1 VGAGTPRAFRRITF
15 SVMPT
20 VATRKRLVFAGGGHA
35 HLYSLARTGE
45 LVRRGYEVVLV
56 DLSPHLYYS
65 GMATGV
71 ISGAYAPDE
80 PRIDVRRLVESGGG
94 EFVRGRIERVQAT
107 NREIVLDTG
116 DTVPYDAA
124 SFCLGS
130 EVVSGAAGSEAD
142 VVRVK
147 PVGGLWEVRRRLM
160 AFDGDRAPRILVVGG
175 GPAGC
180 EVAANA
186 LALLDRSGLG
196 GDLTLVHEGASL
208 LPEAPKRARTLILRF
223 LRERGAKVLTNT
235 AVTRLGSGVAG
246 TGGGR
251 EVPYDLAVLAVGV
264 SPPDLF
270 RASGLPAG
278 DGGGLWVDRHLR
290 SVGDERLFGGGDCVA
305 FGGEPLPGLGVFAV
319 RQAPIIFRNVQAVSN
334 GGRLLEYKPQ
344 KRFLYIISLGDGTG
358 LAIYGSF
365 AWRGKLSWWLKHRID
380 EKFVEEYR
388 R

>member
-1 VGAGTPRAFRRITF
+1 
-15 SVMPT
+15 M
-20 VATRKRLVFAGGGHA
+20 
-35 HLYSLARTGE
+35 
-45 LVRRGYEVVLV
+45 LV
-56 DLSPHLYYS
+56 DRSPHLYYS

-80 PRIDVRRLVESGGG
+80 PRIDVRRLVEAGGG
-94 EFVRGRIERVQAT
+94 EFIQGRIGWIQAT
-107 NREIVLDTG
+107 DRELVLDTG
-116 DTVPYDAA
+116 ETVPYDAA

-130 EVVSGAAGSEAD
+130 EVVSSAAQSEAD
-142 VVRVK
+142 IVRVK
-147 PVGGLWEVRRRLM
+147 PVGGLGEVRRRLL
-160 AFDGDRAPRILVVGG
+160 AFDEGRAPKLLVVGG
-175 GPAGC
+175 GAAGC

-186 LALLDRSGLG
+186 LALLDGSDLEMN
-196 GDLTLVHEGASL
+196 LTLIHDGESL
-208 LPEAPKRARTLILRF
+208 LPGAPKRARTLILRF

-235 AVTRLGSGVAG
+235 SVTHLGSGAAW
-246 TGGGR
+246 TDDGR

-264 SPPDLF
+264 SRPDLF

-278 DGGGLWVDRHLR
+278 EGGGLWVDRHLR
-290 SVGDERLFGGGDCVA
+290 SVGDERLFGGGDCIA

-319 RQAPIIFRNVQAVSN
+319 RQAPIIFRNLQAVLN
-334 GGRLLEYKPQ
+334 GGKLLRYKPRR
-344 KRFLYIISLGDGTG
+344 RFLYIINLGDGTG

>member
-1 VGAGTPRAFRRITF
+1 
-15 SVMPT
+15 MP
-20 VATRKRLVFAGGGHA
+20 ATATKKRLVFAGGGHA

-45 LVRRGYEVVLV
+45 LVRRGFEVVLV
-56 DLSPHLYYS
+56 DPSPHLYYS

-80 PRIDVRRLVESGGG
+80 PRIGVRRLVEAGGG
-94 EFVRGRIERVQAT
+94 KFIQGRVEVIRT
-107 NREIVLDTG
+107 GNRELVLDTG
-116 DTVPYDAA
+116 ETVPYDAA

-130 EVVSGAAGSEAD
+130 EVVFGTATREAD

-147 PVGGLWEVRRRLM
+147 PVWGLGAVRRRLL
-160 AFDGDRAPRILVVGG
+160 AFDGDRAQRVLVVGG
-175 GPAGC
+175 GAAGC

-186 LALLDRSGLG
+186 LALLDRSGLEG
-196 GDLTLVHEGASL
+196 SLTLVHEGESL

-235 AVTRLGSGVAG
+235 AVTYLGSGAAR
-246 TGGGR
+246 TDR
-251 EVPYDLAVLAVGV
+251 NQELFYDLAVLAVGA
-264 SPPDLF
+264 SPPKLF
-270 RASGLPAG
+270 RASGLPVG
-278 DGGGLWVDRHLR
+278 EGGGMWVDRHLR

-319 RQAPIIFRNVQAVSN
+319 RQAPILFRNLQAVSN
-334 GGRLLEYKPQ
+334 GGRLLEHKPQ